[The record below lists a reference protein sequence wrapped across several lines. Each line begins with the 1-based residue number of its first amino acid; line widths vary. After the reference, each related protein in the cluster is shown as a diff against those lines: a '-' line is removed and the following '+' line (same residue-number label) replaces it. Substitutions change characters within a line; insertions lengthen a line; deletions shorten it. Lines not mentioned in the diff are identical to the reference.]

1 VRWDGDVDA
10 VARVRW
16 ATVGAGGH
24 VARRTSAW
32 WERLLAAREGR
43 APQPLVHAVLEVV
56 VDGVETDV
64 DMGPTWGRT
73 RGTRRVVLRG
83 PVGSRWLGWCALF
96 RYELRVVDGGNR
108 PPGVLEVGDELRVP
122 ADVLALLSDVPAC
135 TWGRDEAGAGEMWT
149 SNSVVSWLLERAGVP
164 GVEPPRGYRA
174 PGWAAGA
181 RVARR

>member
-1 VRWDGDVDA
+1 MDA

-16 ATVGAGGH
+16 AQVGAGGH

-32 WERLLAAREGR
+32 WERLVAAREGR
-43 APQPLVHAVLEVV
+43 APQRLVHAVLEVV
-56 VDGVETDV
+56 VDGSVRSV
-64 DMGPTWGRT
+64 DMAPTWGRSA
-73 RGTRRVVLRG
+73 GARRVVVTG
-83 PVGSRWLGWCALF
+83 PVGSRLLGWWPLF
-96 RYELRVVDGGNR
+96 RYELRVVDAPA
-108 PPGVLEVGDELRVP
+108 PPSHVLPVGDELPLP
-122 ADVLALLSDVPAC
+122 ADVLDDLVLVPPL
-135 TWGRDEAGAGEMWT
+135 TWGRDEARVGEMWT